1 MLDKYPPYG
10 VFKVVA
16 VGDGAVGKTTLLIRY
31 TSGDYPN
38 DYIPTVFDNHNISVK
53 VEDKTYS
60 IGLWDTAGPEG
71 KLRPLSYPGTSLF
84 LVNFS
89 CVSEASF
96 FNVVTKW
103 LPEIRHHCPDTPVA
117 LVNTKIDYRTD
128 SILNKE
134 FILKYEEKPITFEQG
149 ELMAKKMGCATYI
162 ETSSKTGYGI
172 DDLSSVILRTIAV
185 TRDDNYCSKVRPQ
198 KKCLVQ

>member
-1 MLDKYPPYG
+1 M
-10 VFKVVA
+10 
-16 VGDGAVGKTTLLIRY
+16 
-31 TSGDYPN
+31 
-38 DYIPTVFDNHNISVK
+38 
-53 VEDKTYS
+53 
-60 IGLWDTAGPEG
+60 
-71 KLRPLSYPGTSLF
+71 
-84 LVNFS
+84 NFS

-103 LPEIRHHCPDTPVA
+103 LPEIRHHCTAPVA

-149 ELMAKKMGCATYI
+149 ELMAKNMGCATYI
-162 ETSSKTGYGI
+162 ETSSKTGYGL

-185 TRDDNYCSKVRPQ
+185 TKDDNYCSKVRPQ